1 MDSVETIEAETPTP
15 ETSGPPTLL
24 EILASAEP
32 PERDDIE
39 LARLYKGWDGV
50 IETVPLVEQPLPLGA
65 VQEMNILNLDK
76 YEPRPVEFELLAVG
90 EHAYFWFETARSSL
104 WPSEAALSSTA
115 ESLDQIYEQ
124 SVALFGPENNPGVDG
139 DPRLHVVNAAST
151 TMCDVCGTI
160 GYFVATDALPIE
172 VDPASNAREM
182 FVMND
187 SYFGSDTYVGTLAHE
202 LRHLI
207 EDNYDRG
214 DADWEVEGS
223 AELAEE
229 LAGFPG
235 SGISLANL
243 FLSEPDQQ
251 LNGRSESDALTHY
264 GQGYL
269 LNRYIYDR
277 FGAEFFRQFA
287 ASPKTG
293 LTALDDVAKSN
304 GLALTGEEIWLDW
317 LVALAIHDARQTP
330 PEYLIRVPGLRTVS
344 MTTVDGFPASFG
356 QHIQQFGA
364 DYFLLQGD
372 GELNIEFS
380 GRNMVPLF
388 NTLPAS
394 GDFMWLANR
403 ANYSHMHLTREVD
416 LSEVVSATLTYNVF
430 HDIEP
435 GYDFAYV
442 FISEDGGQSWQPL
455 KSSGMQGESPEDDP
469 SGSALAPRF
478 YTGPSDDWRAESI
491 DLTPYAGKR
500 VQIRFAYVTDPIF
513 TKGGIAFD
521 DMAIPEIGFYD
532 GAETMVEGWTAAGF
546 ERVTANIPQPWR
558 LQLITYADG
567 APRVE
572 RLLDGEDHLL
582 SRHVSLDDSDG
593 EAILV
598 VAAAAP
604 MTLQPAGYS
613 LTFAR

>member
-1 MDSVETIEAETPTP
+1 MISAWLAARDNRRKSDSVRAPYEIGERHVAVRYYSSPMMCLAEKNRLHGLGSKLFLIWLLPMATLACATLGQGPAPLTPTNVAAPATETPVSSVGEVTIESDGSPRLETAAPVAVAPSVSPGDGVVMDSVETIEAETPTP

-293 LTALDDVAKSN
+293 LT
-304 GLALTGEEIWLDW
+304 W
-317 LVALAIHDARQTP
+317 P
-330 PEYLIRVPGLRTVS
+330 P
-344 MTTVDGFPASFG
+344 
-356 QHIQQFGA
+356 
-364 DYFLLQGD
+364 
-372 GELNIEFS
+372 
-380 GRNMVPLF
+380 
-388 NTLPAS
+388 
-394 GDFMWLANR
+394 
-403 ANYSHMHLTREVD
+403 
-416 LSEVVSATLTYNVF
+416 
-430 HDIEP
+430 
-435 GYDFAYV
+435 
-442 FISEDGGQSWQPL
+442 
-455 KSSGMQGESPEDDP
+455 
-469 SGSALAPRF
+469 
-478 YTGPSDDWRAESI
+478 
-491 DLTPYAGKR
+491 
-500 VQIRFAYVTDPIF
+500 
-513 TKGGIAFD
+513 
-521 DMAIPEIGFYD
+521 
-532 GAETMVEGWTAAGF
+532 
-546 ERVTANIPQPWR
+546 
-558 LQLITYADG
+558 
-567 APRVE
+567 
-572 RLLDGEDHLL
+572 
-582 SRHVSLDDSDG
+582 
-593 EAILV
+593 
-598 VAAAAP
+598 
-604 MTLQPAGYS
+604 
-613 LTFAR
+613 